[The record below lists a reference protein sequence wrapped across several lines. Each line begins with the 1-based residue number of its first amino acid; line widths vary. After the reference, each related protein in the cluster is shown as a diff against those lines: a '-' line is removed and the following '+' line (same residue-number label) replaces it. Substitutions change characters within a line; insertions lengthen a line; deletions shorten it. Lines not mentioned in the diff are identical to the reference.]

1 MEELFSQGA
10 GKQDD
15 NEGVET
21 TAAVGGGGV
30 VKGVEPGGGVVK
42 VVDPGVGVV
51 KVVDPGVG
59 VVKVVDAGGGVV
71 KGVEPGGGVGKFVE
85 PVVLG
90 VSEVSPSETL
100 GAGSRVFTFCNEEAT
115 EMYDST
121 GE

>member
-1 MEELFSQGA
+1 MEELFSQDA

-30 VKGVEPGGGVVK
+30 VKVVEP
-42 VVDPGVGVV
+42 
-51 KVVDPGVG
+51 
-59 VVKVVDAGGGVV
+59 GGGVV
-71 KGVEPGGGVGKFVE
+71 KGVEPGGGVVKFVVPGGGVGKFVDPGGGVGKVVE
-85 PVVLG
+85 PVVIG
-90 VSEVSPSETL
+90 VSEVLPGETL
-100 GAGSRVFTFCNEEAT
+100 GAGSRVFTFCSEDGT

>member
-21 TAAVGGGGV
+21 TAAVGEGGV
-30 VKGVEPGGGVVK
+30 GKF
-42 VVDPGVGVV
+42 VDPGVGVV
-51 KVVDPGVG
+51 KFVDPGVG

-71 KGVEPGGGVGKFVE
+71 KVVDPGGGVVKFVE
-85 PVVLG
+85 PVVIG
-90 VSEVSPSETL
+90 VSEVSPGETL
-100 GAGSRVFTFCNEEAT
+100 GAGSRVFTFCSEDGT